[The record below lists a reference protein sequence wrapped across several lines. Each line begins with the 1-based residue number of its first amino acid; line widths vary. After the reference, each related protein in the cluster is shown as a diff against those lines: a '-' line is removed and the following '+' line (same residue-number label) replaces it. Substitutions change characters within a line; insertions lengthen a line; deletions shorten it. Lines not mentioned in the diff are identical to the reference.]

1 MPEWFGVRMIKAE
14 RHDLIIV
21 ELAKRGAVSVQ
32 DLARLL
38 AVSSATIR
46 RDISELDASNVL
58 LRTHGGAAL
67 LDRRRE
73 VSYDAKIMAY
83 LPEKRRIG
91 SFAASL
97 LEPEMT
103 IGCGGGTTVMQ
114 MIHSIKRM
122 PLRVLTTAVN
132 VALEL
137 RDAED
142 VDVFLTGGM
151 MRKRTAEMVGHICE
165 RTVRDFN
172 LDVAVIGADGIH
184 LDHGYT
190 TFDSEEAYTNRV
202 LIDQAR
208 EVWIVADHSKLDQIC
223 PAVIDVITAADMLIT
238 DDAAPRDF
246 VDAMT
251 ARGVRVMTA

>member
-1 MPEWFGVRMIKAE
+1 MIKAE

-21 ELAKRGAVSVQ
+21 ELAKRGAVGVQ
-32 DLARLL
+32 DLAELL
-38 AVSSATIR
+38 DVSQATVR
-46 RDISELDASNVL
+46 RDIAELNANNSL

-67 LDRRRE
+67 VDRRRE
-73 VSYDAKIMAY
+73 VPYDAKIMAY

-91 SFAASL
+91 THAASL

-114 MIHSIKRM
+114 MINSIKRQS
-122 PLRVLTTAVN
+122 LRVLTTAVN

-137 RDAED
+137 RDAEH

-151 MRKRTAEMVGHICE
+151 MRKRTTEVVGHICE
-165 RTVRDFN
+165 RTIRDFN
-172 LDVAVIGADGIH
+172 LDVAVIGVDGID
-184 LDHGYT
+184 LERGYT

-202 LIDQAR
+202 LIGQAR

-223 PAVIDVITAADMLIT
+223 PAVIDAIGAADRLIT
-238 DDAAPRDF
+238 DNAAPKAF
-246 VDAMT
+246 VDALT
-251 ARGVRVMTA
+251 ERGVHVTTV